1 MYIHCTEKKVDLEF
15 VTLDQSF
22 KLIQGLPWHNN
33 AGWLWV
39 PDAYCLWKETV
50 LVVFSCAVGLE
61 MKFVGGPSYFLLMR
75 DILVRINGYNI
86 VGNFIKHRDSGSH
99 RSLFENLLI
108 QVAYHVGYTAC
119 VYGIDQIQSV
129 LLSSAL
135 FTIHLLVC
143 GDLINQFRELRR
155 TLFILEWTLLDLN

>member
-1 MYIHCTEKKVDLEF
+1 
-15 VTLDQSF
+15 
-22 KLIQGLPWHNN
+22 
-33 AGWLWV
+33 
-39 PDAYCLWKETV
+39 
-50 LVVFSCAVGLE
+50 

-86 VGNFIKHRDSGSH
+86 VGNFIKHRDSGFH
-99 RSLFENLLI
+99 TSLFESLLI

-155 TLFILEWTLLDLN
+155 TLFILE